1 MIVRWL
7 PLIALVLA
15 SLNLRPALTSIAPL
29 IEVMVADT
37 GLSRASV
44 GLVTTLPV
52 LLMGIMAL
60 FSPRLAA
67 RWGLERCI
75 SYALVLLTLSL
86 ALRMWADRPAFLMI
100 SAAGIGIGIA
110 IAGTLIAGFIK
121 QHFSNRL
128 HSVIPL
134 YTFSMILGAALG
146 LVLTLPLLEL
156 LGDWRWTMAAWS
168 LPALLAWVVW
178 QAVVPPSSNSV
189 RTSAPALPLGSAKAW
204 ILTLLFALQTAIF
217 YSLTTWLVARYEE
230 AGVSLVEASSFAS
243 VLMISGI
250 AGAFL
255 APLLMR
261 WVRRTHHLLI
271 AVSLVACAGQVLIV
285 FWPLQWPLVVC
296 GIVGIALTSMFA
308 LSLTLPIHEA
318 DTPLEAASL
327 TSMMLTFG
335 FGLGSF
341 APSLAG
347 IARDVSGSYVLPF
360 IGLAIA
366 SALMVLLSAL
376 LGFLDRQQS

>member
-1 MIVRWL
+1 
-7 PLIALVLA
+7 
-15 SLNLRPALTSIAPL
+15 
-29 IEVMVADT
+29 MVADT

-44 GLVTTLPV
+44 GLITTLPV
-52 LLMGIMAL
+52 LLMGVMAS

-75 SYALVLLTLSL
+75 SFALALLTLSL
-86 ALRMWADRPAFLMI
+86 ALRMWADRPALLMI

-110 IAGTLIAGFIK
+110 IAGTLMAGFIK

-128 HSVIPL
+128 HSVVPL

-168 LPALLAWVVW
+168 LPALLAWAVW
-178 QAVVPPSSNSV
+178 QPVVPPTSNSA
-189 RTSAPALPLGSAKAW
+189 RTSAPTLPLGSAKAW
-204 ILTLLFALQTAIF
+204 VLTLLFALQTAIF

-230 AGVSLVEASSFAS
+230 AGVTLVQASGFAS
-243 VLMISGI
+243 VFMFAGLG
-250 AGAFL
+250 GAFL

-261 WVRRTHHLLI
+261 WVRRTAHLLI
-271 AVSLVACAGQVLIV
+271 AISLTACAALISIVL
-285 FWPLQWPLVVC
+285 WPLQWPLVAC
-296 GIVGIALTSMFA
+296 SIAGMALTSMFA

-318 DTPLEAASL
+318 ETPLEAASL

-360 IGLAIA
+360 TVLAAA
-366 SALMVLLSAL
+366 SAIMVLLSAL
-376 LGFLDRQQS
+376 LGYLDRKKA

>member
-7 PLIALVLA
+7 PLIALVLV
-15 SLNLRPALTSIAPL
+15 SLSLRPALTSIAPL
-29 IEVMVADT
+29 IEVMIADT

-44 GLVTTLPV
+44 GLITTLPV
-52 LLMGIMAL
+52 LLMGILAS
-60 FSPRLAA
+60 FSPHLAA

-75 SYALVLLTLSL
+75 SFALALLTFSL
-86 ALRMWADRPAFLMI
+86 ALRMWADRPGFLMI

-110 IAGTLIAGFIK
+110 IAGTLMAGFIK

-146 LVLTLPLLEL
+146 LVLTVPLLEL

-168 LPALLAWVVW
+168 LPALLAWAVW
-178 QAVVPPSSNSV
+178 QSVVPPTSSSA
-189 RTSAPALPLGSAKAW
+189 RTSAPTLPLGSAKAW
-204 ILTLLFALQTAIF
+204 VLTLLFALQTAIF

-230 AGVSLVEASSFAS
+230 AGATLSQASGFAS
-243 VLMISGI
+243 VFMFSGLG
-250 AGAFL
+250 GAFL

-261 WVRRTHHLLI
+261 WVRRTHHLLVAI
-271 AVSLVACAGQVLIV
+271 SLTACAAQISIV
-285 FWPLQWPLVVC
+285 FWPLHWPLVAC
-296 GIVGIALTSMFA
+296 SIAGMALTSMFA

-318 DTPLEAASL
+318 KTPLQAASL

-347 IARDVSGSYVLPF
+347 IARDLSGSYVLPF
-360 IGLAIA
+360 GGLAVA
-366 SALMVLLSAL
+366 SAIMVLLSAL
-376 LGFLDRQQS
+376 LGYLDRNKP